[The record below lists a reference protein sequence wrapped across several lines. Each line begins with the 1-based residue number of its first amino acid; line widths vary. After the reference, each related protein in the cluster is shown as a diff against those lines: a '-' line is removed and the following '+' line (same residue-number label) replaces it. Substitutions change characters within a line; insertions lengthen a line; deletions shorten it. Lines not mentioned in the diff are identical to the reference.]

1 MTPNIQVRGIYMPS
15 YASLKLYEDLYVV
28 SVTLNISK
36 SLVDR
41 VKECNS
47 EIDSYIYKDKAYC
60 TLRKAYNYSTPF
72 CDTISD
78 AMHMLNTLKTT
89 IRRAKIT
96 ELIDEIKEIDNL
108 DCYCI

>member
-1 MTPNIQVRGIYMPS
+1 MPS
-15 YASLKLYEDLYVV
+15 FANLKLYEDLYVV

-41 VKECNS
+41 IKECNN
-47 EIDSYIYKDKAYC
+47 EVDSYIYKDKAYC

-72 CDTISD
+72 GNTVSD
-78 AMHMLNTLKTT
+78 AIHMLNILKVT

-96 ELIDEIKEIDNL
+96 ELIDEIKEIEDI
-108 DCYCI
+108 YE